1 MRTLAVMHLAEITG
15 PARSLY
21 PRVAALA
28 ERGELITVLPANG
41 PVADLYAQLGPT
53 CVRPYRAL
61 TQPRGTGAMLR
72 AATDLLREIWT
83 FRREIRRARP
93 DIVVIATA
101 MLPAALVAA
110 RLESVPAVAYV
121 AEILEKPS
129 APGLLRSIANEA
141 LLRLTVACASA
152 VVCASDAVA
161 SQFHRNG
168 RVRRIYPG
176 VRLYRRRTD
185 RRHLRA
191 EFGVPDGALC
201 IGVVG
206 SISEG
211 RGQDVV
217 IRALPSILASVPATY
232 CLIAGVPH
240 PRAVDLEFRDSLDVL
255 AATLGVTEHVIFT
268 GYMDVVEDLY
278 EAADVIIN
286 PARVNEGFGRVAIEA
301 LAAGRP
307 VVSSRTGAVPEI
319 LDDGQTALL
328 VEPGD
333 PAAVARAVLRLV
345 DDAELRRRLMVAGR
359 ALVGRRF
366 RESSGVDEFLR
377 VVDTVL
383 LTHGNEH
390 GRAGLG

>member
-1 MRTLAVMHLAEITG
+1 
-15 PARSLY
+15 
-21 PRVAALA
+21 
-28 ERGELITVLPANG
+28 
-41 PVADLYAQLGPT
+41 
-53 CVRPYRAL
+53 
-61 TQPRGTGAMLR
+61 
-72 AATDLLREIWT
+72 
-83 FRREIRRARP
+83 
-93 DIVVIATA
+93 
-101 MLPAALVAA
+101 
-110 RLESVPAVAYV
+110 
-121 AEILEKPS
+121 
-129 APGLLRSIANEA
+129 
-141 LLRLTVACASA
+141 
-152 VVCASDAVA
+152 
-161 SQFHRNG
+161 
-168 RVRRIYPG
+168 
-176 VRLYRRRTD
+176 
-185 RRHLRA
+185 
-191 EFGVPDGALC
+191 
-201 IGVVG
+201 
-206 SISEG
+206 
-211 RGQDVV
+211 
-217 IRALPSILASVPATY
+217 
-232 CLIAGVPH
+232 VPH

-278 EAADVIIN
+278 EAVDVIVN
-286 PARVNEGFGRVAIEA
+286 PARVNEGFGRVAVEA

-383 LTHGNEH
+383 LTRGNEH